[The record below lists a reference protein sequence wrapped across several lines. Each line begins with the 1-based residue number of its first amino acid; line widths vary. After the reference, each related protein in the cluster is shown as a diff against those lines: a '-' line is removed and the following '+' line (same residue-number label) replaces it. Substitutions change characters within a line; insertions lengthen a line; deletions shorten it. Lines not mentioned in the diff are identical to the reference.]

1 MKYLNPFH
9 IFEITPELLEND
21 AAGEIKKLR
30 QRLLAEFEL
39 QETSTLTL
47 KEKELDKDIFCKVR
61 STGKLL
67 EAKVNVNKDLTGEV
81 SLKIPED
88 GISPGQACVFYA
100 KDQVGYKV
108 LGGGWIQE

>member
-1 MKYLNPFH
+1 MKYIYKHGNQYWYQRAIPAKLTK
-9 IFEITPELLEND
+9 ILGKKT
-21 AAGEIKKLR
+21 IKIKNINLIC
-30 QRLLAEFEL
+30 E
-39 QETSTLTL
+39 
-47 KEKELDKDIFCKVR
+47 EKELDKDIFCKVR

-67 EAKVNVNKDLTGEV
+67 DAKVNVNKDLTGEV